1 MPRFQ
6 ISKPENSMKVKI
18 TQGGWSSFC
27 GHLGQVLFE
36 NGVSVEDVGKGDA
49 AFLAGILQIEEV
61 GTGHNPS
68 NTQRILDQYKDAA
81 AVEKKEEPVVE
92 QVVQSGEKLTKE
104 ALEQIADTKGIK
116 GLREIAE
123 PMGIKGLSIT
133 ELIEKILSN
142 NNK

>member
-1 MPRFQ
+1 
-6 ISKPENSMKVKI
+6 MKVKI

-61 GTGHNPS
+61 GTGRNPS
-68 NTQRILDQYKDAA
+68 DTQRIIDQYANQA
-81 AVEKKEEPVVE
+81 PVERFDTIVETLPGPILAPTYSKE
-92 QVVQSGEKLTKE
+92 Q
-104 ALEQIADTKGIK
+104 LEQIADAKGIK

-123 PMGIKGLSIT
+123 PLGIKGLSIT
-133 ELIEKILSN
+133 ELIEKILAGL
-142 NNK
+142 KP